1 MCLVFCIGSASYA
14 AVDEFTGYINSAADT
29 NQTMNVRWKAL
40 LMAAGL
46 ATNQQIDSIKI
57 FTQKEE
63 WYMRNAA
70 LVALKKVDFQVA
82 LEEARKL
89 LQDKALVV
97 RSAAVDVMAENL
109 IEQDKQLLI
118 QELNKPYNFNKKSS
132 LWIRK
137 QIVEKISAIAGQADR
152 SFFAKNLFDS
162 DKEVAEVSA
171 RALEK
176 ITGRQVDDVKFV
188 EKWKSIAKEN
198 NWL

>member
-1 MCLVFCIGSASYA
+1 V
-14 AVDEFTGYINSAADT
+14 V
-29 NQTMNVRWKAL
+29 
-40 LMAAGL
+40 
-46 ATNQQIDSIKI
+46 
-57 FTQKEE
+57 
-63 WYMRNAA
+63 
-70 LVALKKVDFQVA
+70 FQVA